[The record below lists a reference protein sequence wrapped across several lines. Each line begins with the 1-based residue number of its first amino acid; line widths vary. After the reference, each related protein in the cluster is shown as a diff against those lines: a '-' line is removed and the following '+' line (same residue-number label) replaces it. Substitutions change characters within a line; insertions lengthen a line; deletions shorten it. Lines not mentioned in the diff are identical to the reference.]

1 MICRLLARAQQG
13 DDEAMLELINRFQ
26 PLLKKYA
33 KKLRYDDAYEDCLLF
48 FIELVKTM
56 DLKKLNT
63 MRDQSIAA
71 YIKVSVAHFYS
82 KKTRGI
88 YEKEREIAFSD
99 LTEEQRYYVETK
111 TAKQDEQNIFT
122 ELGVDKFLNPNEKSI
137 LYLVY
142 ARGYTIAEIARKY
155 HKSRQTVN
163 QLKMRTL
170 KKLRKIEKGENEGGI
185 KDE

>member
-1 MICRLLARAQQG
+1 
-13 DDEAMLELINRFQ
+13 
-26 PLLKKYA
+26 
-33 KKLRYDDAYEDCLLF
+33 
-48 FIELVKTM
+48 M

>member
-13 DDEAMLELINRFQ
+13 DEEAMLELINRFQ

-82 KKTRGI
+82 KR
-88 YEKEREIAFSD
+88 R
-99 LTEEQRYYVETK
+99 VE
-111 TAKQDEQNIFT
+111 FM
-122 ELGVDKFLNPNEKSI
+122 
-137 LYLVY
+137 
-142 ARGYTIAEIARKY
+142 RK
-155 HKSRQTVN
+155 
-163 QLKMRTL
+163 
-170 KKLRKIEKGENEGGI
+170 KGRLPFPT
-185 KDE
+185 

>member
-13 DDEAMLELINRFQ
+13 DEEAMLELINRFQ

-63 MRDQSIAA
+63 MQDQSIAA
-71 YIKVSVAHFYS
+71 YVKVSVTHFYS
-82 KKTRGI
+82 KKTRRI
-88 YEKEREIAFSD
+88 FEKEREIAFSD

-111 TAKQDEQNIFT
+111 NAKRDEQNIFT
-122 ELGVDKFLNPNEKSI
+122 ELGVDKFFAQAIKESAWGTSEL
-137 LYLVY
+137 
-142 ARGYTIAEIARKY
+142 ARKA
-155 HKSRQTVN
+155 KPCLVSKR
-163 QLKMRTL
+163 MDG
-170 KKLRKIEKGENEGGI
+170 KIPLP
-185 KDE
+185 